1 MRGSRA
7 RERQAIE
14 EAKKRA
20 EADARQQRRAFNTAV
35 AEIAAALNETEER
48 SQALIARSVAALGIE
63 AAQAL
68 RAETERIEAAGGLLT
83 VDGSRRRTP
92 GGVYMFLLKQQLT
105 EAGKKDVLKQIMAG

>member
-7 RERQAIE
+7 RERAAVE

-20 EADARQQRRAFNTAV
+20 EAQARQQRRAFKQAV
-35 AEIAAALNETEER
+35 AEIVAALQETEPR
-48 SQALIARSVAALGIE
+48 SQALIERSVAALGIDE
-63 AAQAL
+63 AKAFC
-68 RAETERIEAAGGLLT
+68 AETERIEAAGGMLT

-105 EAGKKDVLKQIMAG
+105 EAGKKDMLKQIMTG